1 MRVQSINCGASLRL
15 CPSEVEHASILTY
28 SLNTKSNIPSKQS
41 CDTTFILKN
50 CIAISVGPSDV
61 LDIERMSESD
71 VMNGKQ
77 VFSFIISMVIMSVP
91 FSNKYTLCT
100 H

>member
-1 MRVQSINCGASLRL
+1 ML
-15 CPSEVEHASILTY
+15 
-28 SLNTKSNIPSKQS
+28 
-41 CDTTFILKN
+41 
-50 CIAISVGPSDV
+50 DV
-61 LDIERMSESD
+61 ERMSESD

-77 VFSFIISMVIMSVP
+77 VFSFIINMVIKSVP